1 MRSNN
6 GLKSMPYR
14 ITEGEMELMK
24 VRSSAAIARAAAA
37 KAKRRAVGWGVS
49 LATAMG
55 ALLLFV
61 TVGRFAQPA
70 NYDVFVE
77 QLADVSIEVLYDIS
91 VDAVEYEEDI
101 NLL

>member
-14 ITEGEMELMK
+14 ITEGEIELMK

-37 KAKRRAVGWGVS
+37 KTKRRAVGWGVS

-77 QLADVSIEVLYDIS
+77 QLADVPIEVLYDMS

>member
-24 VRSSAAIARAAAA
+24 IRSSAAIARAAAA
-37 KAKRRAVGWGVS
+37 KTKRRAVGWGVS

-77 QLADVSIEVLYDIS
+77 QLADVSIEVLYDMS

>member
-14 ITEGEMELMK
+14 ITEGEMELVK

-37 KAKRRAVGWGVS
+37 KTKRRAVGWGVS

-77 QLADVSIEVLYDIS
+77 QLADVPIEVLYDMS

>member
-24 VRSSAAIARAAAA
+24 IRSSAAIARAAAA
-37 KAKRRAVGWGVS
+37 KTKRRAVGWGVS

-61 TVGRFAQPA
+61 TVGRFVQPA

-77 QLADVSIEVLYDIS
+77 QLADVSIEVLYDMS

>member
-14 ITEGEMELMK
+14 IAEGEMELMK
-24 VRSSAAIARAAAA
+24 IKSSAAIARAAAA
-37 KAKRRAVGWGVS
+37 KTKRRAVSWGVS

-61 TVGRFAQPA
+61 TVNHFTRPA
-70 NYDVFVE
+70 NYDLFVE
-77 QLADVSIEVLYDIS
+77 QLADVPVEVLYDMS
-91 VDAVEYEEDI
+91 VDVVEYEEDMS
-101 NLL
+101 LL

>member
-37 KAKRRAVGWGVS
+37 KTKRRAVGWGVS

-61 TVGRFAQPA
+61 TVNHFTQPA

-77 QLADVSIEVLYDIS
+77 QLADVSIEVLYDMS